1 MAPLPL
7 ECIQTKNLPWKSHF
21 IDVEESFI
29 QYLDEGK
36 GNPVL
41 FLHGNPTSGY
51 LWRNVFSYLTSNAR
65 CIVPDLIGMGKS
77 GKPDISYRFEE
88 HYRYLQAF
96 INALE
101 LKNITLVLHDWG
113 SALGF
118 YYAKNHSEKIKKIA
132 FMEAIVR
139 PWQWTNLKWDHRLG
153 FKLLRAPL
161 IGKFLIY
168 RVNVFLNIFLPKL
181 ILRKLSREEKQAY
194 KAPFKKPST
203 RKPMLIWPNEIPI
216 HRKPRDISKI
226 VESYSKW
233 LGESAI
239 PKLLIYVHPGAIIN
253 KETVNYCQKHI
264 KNLQIKYIGEGLH
277 FIQED
282 HPQAIGKALREW
294 YIEKDEKEINPT

>member
-1 MAPLPL
+1 MPSRPL
-7 ECIQTKNLPWKSHF
+7 EFIHTKNLPWKSHF
-21 IDVEESFI
+21 IDVEESFM

-36 GNPVL
+36 GDPML

-51 LWRNVFSYLTSNAR
+51 LWRNIFPYLTSNAR

-77 GKPDISYRFEE
+77 GKPEISYRFEE

-96 INALE
+96 IDALE

-118 YYAKNHSEKIKKIA
+118 YYAKNHPEKIKKIA
-132 FMEAIVR
+132 FMESIVT
-139 PWQWTNLKWDHRLG
+139 PWRWHDIKWDYRLG

-161 IGKFLIY
+161 TGKFLIY
-168 RVNVFLNIFLPKL
+168 RINAFLNIFLPKL
-181 ILRKLSREEKQAY
+181 ILRKLSKEERQAY

-203 RKPMLIWPNEIPI
+203 RKPILVWPNEIPI
-216 HRKPRDISKI
+216 QGKPRDISKI
-226 VESYSKW
+226 VESYSEW
-233 LGESAI
+233 LAESVM
-239 PKLLIYVHPGAIIN
+239 PKLLIYAHPGAIIN
-253 KETVNYCQKHI
+253 KNTVNYCQKHF
-264 KNLQIKYIGEGLH
+264 KNLQTYYIGEGLH

-294 YIEKDEKEINPT
+294 YIKEDEK